1 MREQRGAI
9 GQSPTV
15 RISSA
20 ATPAPEAVLDVARET
35 ATDTHV
41 VEVGPVGVP
50 RFDPLAVTTA
60 DGTTA
65 FHTAVS
71 PSDVRLLVD
80 TLEEGE
86 SPTDGAHAVVSH
98 DPEPATL
105 PRPDSGPLAVGERV
119 ALARCGW
126 VAPVSVTDYEYEFSA
141 ELVTTTTGS
150 DEAFDR
156 LAEVGLRGRGRG
168 DGSTDDPVAETWT
181 TVREAP
187 GDPVVVVNGNEADE
201 NARMDSLLLES
212 VPIDVLDGAS
222 VVASALETPDI
233 VVYLDESDTL
243 ARERVEQAAGAI
255 DRDVDGVDLNVQV
268 ASGPDTYRA
277 GEMTMALESLEGNDR
292 LEARRR
298 PPGPAEYGLFGRP
311 TAIHTPRTLAQVR
324 AALASP
330 EAMETDETDPGTRLL
345 SVAGDVESPATVEL
359 PTDGSLKTAFDAV
372 VGDGQFK
379 AACVGGVFGGITRD
393 IRVSPSAGAL
403 RSSNL
408 GTNGIV
414 ERLNDDRCMVAFA
427 GKRAKFARE
436 GNCGRCVPGREG
448 TKQLL
453 ELLREIYDGDYN
465 RGMIE
470 ELARVMRRSS
480 ICDFGQTASRPTTTA
495 MSNFDSEFTAHTEG
509 YCPAGFC
516 EEQAATERRT
526 EPRRPGSTAH
536 E

>member
-9 GQSPTV
+9 GQSPAV
-15 RISSA
+15 RISNSGDTA
-20 ATPAPEAVLDVARET
+20 AEAILDEAREAAGKT
-35 ATDTHV
+35 SVVDVGPIGIPRFEPLVLATD
-41 VEVGPVGVP
+41 E
-50 RFDPLAVTTA
+50 
-60 DGTTA
+60 GTTA
-65 FHTAVS
+65 FYA
-71 PSDVRLLVD
+71 DVTNREVRTLVE
-80 TLEEGE
+80 TLEDGE
-86 SPTDGAHAVVSH
+86 VPTDGAHAVVSH
-98 DPEPATL
+98 DPETGTL
-105 PRPDSGPLAVGERV
+105 PRPEDGPLAVGERV
-119 ALARCGW
+119 VLARCGW
-126 VAPVSVTDYEYEFSA
+126 VVPASVDDYETGDGLVSA
-141 ELVTTTTGS
+141 AG
-150 DEAFDR
+150 DGDDAFERID
-156 LAEVGLRGRGRG
+156 EVGLRGRGRG
-168 DGSTDDPVAETWT
+168 DGSADDPVAETWT
-181 TVREAP
+181 TVRETP
-187 GDPVVVVNGNEADE
+187 GEPVVVVNANEADE
-201 NARMDSLLLES
+201 NARMDQLLLES
-212 VPIDVLDGAS
+212 VPIDVLDGARL
-222 VVASALETPDI
+222 VASIVDAPDV
-233 VVYLDESDTL
+233 VVYVGDEQTL
-243 ARERVEQAAGAI
+243 ARERVERAAGAM
-255 DRDVDGVDLNVQV
+255 DRAVDGPNVQV
-268 ASGPDTYRA
+268 VSGPDTYRA

-324 AALASP
+324 AALETP
-330 EAMETDETDPGTRLL
+330 EAMETDEADPGTRLVT
-345 SVAGDVESPATVEL
+345 VAGDVESPATVEL

-393 IRVSPSAGAL
+393 VRVSPSAGAL

-414 ERLNDDRCMVAFA
+414 ERLNHERCMVAFA

-448 TKQLL
+448 TKQLV
-453 ELLREIYDGDYN
+453 ELLRGIYDGDYD

-495 MSNFDSEFTAHTEG
+495 ISNFDSEFTAHTEG

-516 EEQAATERRT
+516 EERAATERRT
-526 EPRRPGSTAH
+526 EPRRPESTAH